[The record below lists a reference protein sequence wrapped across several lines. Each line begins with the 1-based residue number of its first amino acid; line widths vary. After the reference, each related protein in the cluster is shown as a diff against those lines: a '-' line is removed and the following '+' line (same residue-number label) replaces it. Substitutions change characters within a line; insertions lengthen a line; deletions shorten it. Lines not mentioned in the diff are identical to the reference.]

1 MNGNL
6 LPISFS
12 MEIFH
17 DYLAS
22 VLERQIP
29 NMKFLSTL
37 LFVAIC
43 SFIQGQTHNIEEFLL
58 RKENHEVMVAAHRGD
73 WKNNPENSL
82 SAIQSCIDHFV
93 DIVEIDVQETV
104 DGVFILMHDNTVNRT
119 TNGKGKVSAL
129 SSKQIAK
136 LKLRDKNGALTEERV
151 PTLKEALQLS
161 QGKIMLNLDKSSGRF
176 EKLIPLLDSLGV
188 RNQVI
193 LKGIHG
199 SSFFFNYM
207 IENPEGPLFMPIL
220 QYMPKT
226 QVDTFLLD
234 AHVPLAELILAS
246 DSTYLTDPLGMYLF
260 RKHRTGIW
268 YNALF
273 KSISAGKSENE
284 DALGTWNWFIQHEAL
299 VIQTDYPFELLQYL
313 INSGE
318 HKRPYGWK
326 DLPLDKLPKPS
337 AAP

>member
-129 SSKQIAK
+129 SSKQIAT
-136 LKLRDKNGALTEERV
+136 LRH
-151 PTLKEALQLS
+151 
-161 QGKIMLNLDKSSGRF
+161 
-176 EKLIPLLDSLGV
+176 IP
-188 RNQVI
+188 
-193 LKGIHG
+193 
-199 SSFFFNYM
+199 
-207 IENPEGPLFMPIL
+207 
-220 QYMPKT
+220 
-226 QVDTFLLD
+226 
-234 AHVPLAELILAS
+234 A
-246 DSTYLTDPLGMYLF
+246 
-260 RKHRTGIW
+260 
-268 YNALF
+268 
-273 KSISAGKSENE
+273 
-284 DALGTWNWFIQHEAL
+284 
-299 VIQTDYPFELLQYL
+299 
-313 INSGE
+313 
-318 HKRPYGWK
+318 
-326 DLPLDKLPKPS
+326 
-337 AAP
+337 